1 MGVRARA
8 SSRED
13 VFEQATRG
21 LLDITGASGTGS
33 GERVGIEVSANDIA
47 GALVDWL
54 EEVLYLQDARDSV
67 VTALGVE
74 RADDTGASGWVEIVP
89 RKREIEGTAV
99 KAITYHQL
107 QVSEQPD
114 GTWLAIVYLDI

>member
-1 MGVRARA
+1 
-8 SSRED
+8 

-21 LLDITGASGTGS
+21 LLDITGASGTEA
-33 GERVGIEVSANDIA
+33 GERVHIEVTANDLA

-67 VTALGVE
+67 VTGLGVE
-74 RADDTGASGWVEIVP
+74 KADDTGARGWVEVSP
-89 RKREIEGTAV
+89 RDNDLEGTAV

-107 QVSEQPD
+107 EVTEQHD